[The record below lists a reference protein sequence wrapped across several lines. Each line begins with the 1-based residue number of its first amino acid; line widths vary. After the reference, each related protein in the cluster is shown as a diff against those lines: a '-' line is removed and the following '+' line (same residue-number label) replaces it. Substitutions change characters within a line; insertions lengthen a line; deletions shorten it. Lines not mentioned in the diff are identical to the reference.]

1 MTANKKPMA
10 SAWSDPD
17 DAPDLSS
24 PGWQAKF
31 AKTPVKRG
39 RPKAAAAKI
48 STTIRLDQE
57 VLAALRQTGP
67 GWQTRANGILRAKLL
82 AEKAAKRP

>member
-10 SAWSDPD
+10 SAWDDPD
-17 DAPDLSS
+17 DAPDLST

-31 AKTPVKRG
+31 AKAPVKRG

-67 GWQTRANGILRAKLL
+67 GWQTRANSILRAELL
-82 AEKAAKRP
+82 AKKSAKRA

>member
-1 MTANKKPMA
+1 MTANKKSTA

-17 DAPDLSS
+17 DAPDLST

-31 AKTPVKRG
+31 AKAPVKRG

-67 GWQTRANGILRAKLL
+67 GWQTRANSILRERLIAK
-82 AEKAAKRP
+82 KSAKRA